1 MSSNYELVL
10 KEWHRTFENL
20 VKARIRIEESVHFP
34 LNTDARKISICNHEL
49 ALMAYSE
56 ATAVVDAGQLSK

>member
-1 MSSNYELVL
+1 MSSKYELAL
-10 KEWHRTFENL
+10 KEWHHAFENL
-20 VKARIRIEESVHFP
+20 VKARIRLEESVHFP
-34 LNTDARKISICNHEL
+34 LNADARKRSIYNHEL